1 VKSLPR
7 PRKPTKKGVV
17 QFVFFNAGGIAFFVI
32 GYATFTLLYGLL
44 HWPWFWAKVVGD
56 SLGWTANF
64 AIQYLVAFRED
75 RQGHKPHV
83 VAGKFTIISLINLAI
98 DYAIVGVLNWFG
110 VSPFIGLIIASQFFT
125 VWKWLWYKHWVFKPK
140 AVS

>member
-17 QFVFFNAGGIAFFVI
+17 QFVFFNAGGLAFFAV
-32 GYATFTLLYGLL
+32 GYTVFTLLYGLL
-44 HWPWFWAKVVGD
+44 HWQWFWAKVVGD
-56 SLGWTANF
+56 TLGWTANF
-64 AIQYLVAFRED
+64 AIQYFVAFRED

-83 VAGKFTIISLINLAI
+83 VAGKFTVISLINLAI
-98 DYAIVGVLNWFG
+98 DYAIVGALNWLG
-110 VSPFIGLIIASQFFT
+110 VTPFLGLIIASQFFT
-125 VWKWLWYKHWVFKPK
+125 LWKWLWYKRWVFKPK